1 MSNKIW
7 EATLEHAKEC
17 VLDDKYYSYCDGQG
31 VMLLFNSIFQLVG
44 AMFDHTYHPLD
55 ELTASQK
62 VPTSTQKI
70 LQVQCICKGSSHKPF
85 SLAFHSTG
93 TYLF

>member
-31 VMLLFNSIFQLVG
+31 IMLLFNSIFQLVG
-44 AMFDHTYHPLD
+44 AMFDHSYRPLD
-55 ELTASQK
+55 DLTASQK
-62 VPTSTQKI
+62 VPNFIQKI
-70 LQVQCICKGSSHKPF
+70 LPVQCICYCSSHNTNI
-85 SLAFHSTG
+85 SAFQFLHEA
-93 TYLF
+93 